1 MAAGPA
7 FERTAGGGDAAQ
19 PARLEGTIERI
30 TYQNADTGYTV
41 AQLAPAGARDTVAVV
56 GKLLGVNVGASFRLW
71 GRWTSHAQYGK
82 QFEIERFEEKLPA
95 TVEGIRKYLGSGLIK
110 GIGPKT
116 AERIVDAFGLET
128 LDVIEGQPE
137 RLGEVP
143 GVGPGRAASIAA
155 AWVEQR
161 QIKTLMVFLQSHDV
175 TTGLAVRIYKA
186 YGDAAADVVRTDPY
200 RLAREVW
207 GVGFKTA
214 DRIARNLGLPG
225 DDPARLETGLLHALS
240 EAADEGHTYLPRP
253 DLVAAASTL
262 LAVDDAAV
270 GAPALAA
277 AIDRLVAAQAVVV
290 EDVPAD
296 PSALA
301 AAADDAGA
309 AASSA
314 AGVEPGATVPGQ
326 PHQAVAL
333 PVFYYAEVGI
343 AGRLRRI
350 VDAPEDRL
358 GAYRNLDWPAALG
371 WIDQQHPHPLA
382 PRQRDAVRAAFAH
395 KVAVLTGG
403 PGTGKTTTVR
413 AILQM
418 LAVRGASVRLAAP
431 TGRAAKRLAETT
443 GTPAKTLHR
452 LLEFKP
458 AGGEMF
464 QRNEH
469 NPLDAD
475 MIVVDEMSMVDT
487 LLMSHL
493 TKAVDPTSHLLLV
506 GDVDQLPSVGAGH
519 VLRDL
524 IASGAVPT
532 VVLDQIFRQD
542 AHSYIATNA
551 HRINQGQ
558 PPIFDRDATDFFQFR
573 VGSAEDAADRVVDV
587 VTTRIPRRFG
597 LDPLTDIQV
606 LTPMHRGAAGVAA
619 LNERLQAALN
629 PPAAGKGEVRW
640 GGRVFR
646 SGDKVMQV
654 RNNYDKD
661 VFNGD
666 IGRVVAIDAVEQTVA
681 VDVEGTPVL
690 YAFSELDE
698 LTHAFACSTHKSQGA
713 EYPCV
718 VLALVKGHYMLLQRN
733 LLYTAVTRA
742 RRLCVLVADDAAI
755 RRAVA
760 NDKVARR
767 WTGLGRRLGG
777 EGANGERGRFGTGF
791 V

>member
-7 FERTAGGGDAAQ
+7 FARPAGAADAAP

-41 AQLAPAGARDTVAVV
+41 AQLAVPGAHDTVPVV
-56 GKLLGVNVGASFRLW
+56 GRLLGVNVGASFRLW

-95 TVEGIRKYLGSGLIK
+95 TVEGIRRYLGSGLIK

-128 LDVIEGQPE
+128 LEVIESQPE
-137 RLGEVP
+137 RLAEVP
-143 GVGPGRAASIAA
+143 GVGPGRAASITA

-186 YGDAAADVVRTDPY
+186 YGDAAADIVRTDPY

-214 DRIARNLGLPG
+214 DRIARNLGLPHDG
-225 DDPARLETGLLHALS
+225 PARLEAGVLFALS
-240 EAADEGHTYLPRP
+240 EAADDGHTYLPRP
-253 DLVAAASTL
+253 TLVATAAAL
-262 LAVDDAAV
+262 LAVDDASVEA
-270 GAPALAA
+270 APIEAALG
-277 AIDRLVAAQAVVV
+277 RLALAQAVVV
-290 EDVPAD
+290 EDVPGTA
-296 PSALA
+296 PEASP
-301 AAADDAGA
+301 DAGPG
-309 AASSA
+309 ASPDASPEPD
-314 AGVEPGATVPGQ
+314 GVEVTPGMA
-326 PHQAVAL
+326 HQAVAL
-333 PVFYYAEVGI
+333 PVFHYAEVGI
-343 AGRLRRI
+343 AQRLRRI

-358 GAYRNLDWPAALG
+358 GAYRSLDWPAALG

-382 PRQRDAVRAAFAH
+382 ARQRDAVRAAFAH

-413 AILQM
+413 AILQ
-418 LAVRGASVRLAAP
+418 LLGVRGASVRLAAP

-458 AGGEMF
+458 TGGELF
-464 QRNEH
+464 QRNEQ

-487 LLMSHL
+487 LLMNHL
-493 TKAVDPTSHLLLV
+493 TKAVDPASHLLLV

-551 HRINQGQ
+551 HRINLGQ

-587 VTTRIPRRFG
+587 VTTRIPKRFG

-646 SGDKVMQV
+646 TGDKVMQV

-666 IGRVVAIDAVEQTVA
+666 IGRVVAIDAAEQTVA

-777 EGANGERGRFGTGF
+777 R
-791 V
+791 

>member
-1 MAAGPA
+1 MPAAPS
-7 FERTAGGGDAAQ
+7 AGGGDHAR
-19 PARLEGTIERI
+19 PATLEGTIERI

-41 AQLAPAGARDTVAVV
+41 AQVEPAGGRGTVAAV
-56 GKLLGVNVGASFRLW
+56 GRLLGANVGASFRFW
-71 GRWTSHAQYGK
+71 GRWTSHATYGK

-116 AERIVDAFGLET
+116 AERIVDRFGLET

-137 RLGEVP
+137 RLADVP
-143 GVGPGRAASIAA
+143 GVGPGRAASITA

-161 QIKTLMVFLQSHDV
+161 QIKTLMVFLQSHDI

-186 YGDAAADVVRTDPY
+186 YGDAAADIVRTDPY

-214 DRIARNLGLPG
+214 DRIARNLGLPA
-225 DDPARLETGLLHALS
+225 DSPARLEAGVLFALS

-253 DLVAAASTL
+253 DLVATASTL

-270 GAPALAA
+270 AAEAIEA
-277 AIDRLVAAQAVVV
+277 AIERLTVAQAVIV
-290 EDVPAD
+290 EDVPGDA
-296 PSALA
+296 AVVA
-301 AAADDAGA
+301 AAATAGA
-309 AASSA
+309 AAATATTTSA
-314 AGVEPGATVPGQ
+314 TATSTTSPGM
-326 PHQAVAL
+326 PHQAVYL
-333 PVFYYAEVGI
+333 PVFHYAEVGI
-343 AGRLRRI
+343 ANRLRRI
-350 VDAPEDRL
+350 IDAPEDRL
-358 GAYRNLDWPAALG
+358 GAYRHIDWDAALDW
-371 WIDQQHPHPLA
+371 IDKAIPHPLA
-382 PRQRDAVRAAFAH
+382 SRQRDAVRAAFAS

-418 LAVRGASVRLAAP
+418 LGVRGATVRLAAP

-443 GTPAKTLHR
+443 GTTAKTLHR

-458 AGGEMF
+458 TGGEMF
-464 QRNEH
+464 QRNEQ

-487 LLMSHL
+487 LLMNHL

-524 IASGAVPT
+524 ISCGAIPT

-542 AHSYIATNA
+542 AKSYIAVNA

-558 PPIFDRDATDFFQFR
+558 MPIFDREATDFFQFR
-573 VGSAEDAADRVVDV
+573 VESAEDAADRVVDV
-587 VTTRIPRRFG
+587 VTTRIPKRFG
-597 LDPLTDIQV
+597 LDPLADIQV

-629 PPAAGKGEVRW
+629 PPGPGKGEVRW
-640 GGRVFR
+640 GGRSFR
-646 SGDKVMQV
+646 TGDKVMQV

-666 IGRVVAIDAVEQTVA
+666 IGRVAVVDAVAQTVTL
-681 VDVEGTPVL
+681 DVEGTPVA

-742 RRLCVLVADDAAI
+742 RRLCVLVADDAAV
-755 RRAVA
+755 RRAVG
-760 NDKVARR
+760 NDRVARR

-777 EGANGERGRFGTGF
+777 R
-791 V
+791 